1 MSDHR
6 VHFNPPV
13 KPLPE
18 DTKTLF
24 NPMPARLTD
33 VLSANEPTL
42 LPLLEPIC
50 RVRPEDT
57 GDS

>member
-13 KPLPE
+13 KPRPE

-24 NPMPARLTD
+24 NPMPGRLTD
-33 VLSANEPTL
+33 VLSPNEIAL
-42 LPLLEPIC
+42 LPLLELTC
-50 RVRPEDT
+50 RARPEDN